1 MQIAMAANPGAKQAN
16 GVLPVSASQTS
27 GNAVKPSLAKST
39 SQRLKVVVRRLAPGL
54 TEGEFTTILGDEWQV
69 GQGKVDWFCYEPG
82 KDSKKYFYAT
92 FMCSNSLTNFCSPS
106 KPSRPSR
113 AYLHLTTEAHLMTL
127 AETVRQSTFEDAQ
140 NTFADPALIGP
151 PAVEFATYGRIPGG
165 RRRAD
170 ARAGTID
177 QDPEFMSF
185 LEALANPT
193 TGRELTAEAL
203 AEIAAGKSE
212 RVTTTPLVQ
221 FLKDKKAS
229 RSKDAAAKAAKKQES
244 QSAKKAAVLPEDVKK
259 KGKETKLVERA
270 AKEAVK
276 ILNREAASKTAAGL
290 STAGQSSGDTVTGAP
305 KLDVSKVPGRQRSA
319 FVAAHIRM
327 LQRDLGL
334 SPAQAHR
341 QVRRDTADAQRAE
354 RAAAAE
360 KATSEAVEGL
370 SAQATQSP
378 AIPTAPKGGSAAT
391 SRRSRAKASN
401 SADSEASKQASTSPS
416 PSASTNAPIPMLLL
430 KKPESSQLSSATLA
444 PQAAAA
450 KLPPAVL
457 ARKPQVALPSEGAT
471 QAFVKHAN
479 PSQGVTE
486 PLLKEAMEKFGA
498 VSMVEID
505 RRKGFAYVDFVDTD
519 GLKKAM
525 AANPISVAQGT
536 VQVMQRKG
544 TSLPFEKKPQHQAP
558 HVPSRGGRGGRGGTV
573 GRRGGRGGGRA
584 SSGAGQG
591 GASES
596 SKAPASAPAG
606 PAA

>member
-1 MQIAMAANPGAKQAN
+1 MVANPGPKQAN

-27 GNAVKPSLAKST
+27 GNVVKLPPAKT
-39 SQRLKVVVRRLAPGL
+39 VSQRLKVVIRRLAPGL
-54 TEGEFTTILGDEWQV
+54 TEEEFTTIIGEEWKA
-69 GQGKVDWFCYEPG
+69 GQGKVDWLCYEPG
-82 KDSKKYFYAT
+82 KSSK
-92 FMCSNSLTNFCSPS
+92 NPS

-113 AYLHLTTEAHLMTL
+113 AYIHLTAEAHLMTL
-127 AETVRQSTFEDAQ
+127 AEVVRQSVFEDAQ

-165 RRRAD
+165 RRRTD

-193 TGRELTAEAL
+193 TGRELTAETL
-203 AEIAAGKSE
+203 AEVAAGKSE
-212 RVTTTPLVQ
+212 KVTTTPLVQ

-229 RSKDAAAKAAKKQES
+229 KSKDAAAKAAKKQES
-244 QSAKKAAVLPEDVKK
+244 AKKASISPEDGKK
-259 KGKETKLVERA
+259 KGKENKLVERA

-276 ILNREAASKTAAGL
+276 ILNRDAASRTGAGP
-290 STAGQSSGDTVTGAP
+290 STAGQLSGESATGPP

-319 FVAAHIRM
+319 IVAAHIRM

-341 QVRRDTADAQRAE
+341 QVRRDTADAQKAE
-354 RAAAAE
+354 KAAAAE
-360 KATSEAVEGL
+360 RTVSQAGEG
-370 SAQATQSP
+370 SSSQAAQSP
-378 AIPTAPKGGSAAT
+378 SIPTAPRGTPAAT
-391 SRRSRAKASN
+391 SRRARAKAS
-401 SADSEASKQASTSPS
+401 SSTELEASKQSSMS
-416 PSASTNAPIPMLLL
+416 SSASTAALTPTALL
-430 KKPESSQLSSATLA
+430 KKPETSQQPSGLFPTAATKSA
-444 PQAAAA
+444 
-450 KLPPAVL
+450 PAT
-457 ARKPQVALPSEGAT
+457 AIRKPQVAVPSEGAT

-486 PLLKEAMEKFGA
+486 PLLKEAMEAFGA

-505 RRKGFAYVDFVDTD
+505 KRKGFAYVNFVDTE

-525 AANPISVAQGT
+525 AANPIPVAQGT

-544 TSLPFEKKPQHQAP
+544 TSLPPEKKPQHQAP
-558 HVPSRGGRGGRGGTV
+558 HVSNRGGRGGRGGTI
-573 GRRGGRGGGRA
+573 GRRGGRGGGRGG
-584 SSGAGQG
+584 SEVSQG
-591 GASES
+591 GIAES
-596 SKAPASAPAG
+596 SKAPASAPTG